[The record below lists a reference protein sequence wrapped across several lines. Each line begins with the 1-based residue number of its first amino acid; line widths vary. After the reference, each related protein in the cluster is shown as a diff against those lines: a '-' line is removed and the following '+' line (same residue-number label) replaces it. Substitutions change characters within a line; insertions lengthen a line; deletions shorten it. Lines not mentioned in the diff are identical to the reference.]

1 MAINV
6 DISKITGINQVGN
19 SYQRKSAVPLDY
31 YSLFNTK
38 AEAEAY
44 AASNPVSY
52 VGQVISYIDNS
63 EVKVCVIADTA
74 GTLKEVGKAPLAAA
88 NGAVEVAADGSIK
101 VLVDDS
107 TIKIVDNK
115 LVASLPE
122 MDNKSIESIEGKI
135 SMHDFGVAY
144 YEYVPEVKDENGEVT
159 KEASY
164 AKVAV
169 SESKPWKAGLEPKVV
184 TEEGKLVIGWFE
196 PNPTTIEGVND
207 QVTAVQGT
215 VADLEQSVGVPSA
228 EGQEAT
234 GLYKEVEDVQAEVEE
249 LTDSVGTS
257 EDALDEN
264 VNTLWANVNDHGER
278 IEALEEKV
286 EPTEQAIENA
296 QKRADDA
303 YALAEKKV
311 DAEAYAT
318 DKKALQDEDKAIREI
333 AEGVRD
339 AFNTFMSSEEIDET
353 VNTLKEVQA
362 EIAKMTDATE
372 LAQALASKA
381 DKTEL
386 QNVDKKFENYTTTEN
401 MNTLL
406 AGKQDVIP
414 ENTYDAYGA
423 AASAQSAAEA
433 KAAELATAAKE
444 AAIEDAKKYEAKA
457 DASAVYTKEEADAL
471 INVKANAA
479 DVYAKSET
487 YTQKQV
493 DDLLEGIQA
502 GSSES
507 AATVNTKLEALKKT
521 LNTEIYGNEEG
532 TGDSRID
539 TVETK
544 LATIAEGA
552 QVNVIESVAKK
563 DADCRIVVETNGKA
577 VTIDDANLRNDIAN
591 AKQAG
596 TDAGVVASR
605 AEAAASQNAQA
616 IQGHATKIGNLETLT
631 GTHST
636 DIANLQ
642 AADTAHNALYE
653 ALKGTVDGHTSQIAG
668 KADQSAVDAA
678 AQKASANEQA
688 IKTLNET
695 TVPAINGEIAKKA
708 DADKVYTK
716 TEIGAIAENKTIVQM
731 IADAQAAAT
740 YDDTKVKEDIQKN
753 ATAIENIT
761 KEGGAIAVAVAAEA
775 EIARAAEK
783 DLADDIAEI
792 NALLNTVS
800 SEDNIT
806 SLKELAIWVE
816 EHGGEASKMAEAI
829 KANADAIEL
838 INDAEKGILVQA
850 KAHSDANLAT
860 AKAYTDAEIAK
871 IHGVDDKT
879 IKLAENKAYVA
890 EVSTDILVQGAQ
902 ELVLCGGNASGFA
915 TA

>member
-52 VGQVISYIDNS
+52 VGQVISYIDNG
-63 EVKVCVIADTA
+63 EVKVCVIANAAGLLREVGTKPVGDGKTIEVSA
-74 GTLKEVGKAPLAAA
+74 EGAVALLGAASAANGTLPMLEEVEGKSKLVWKTLEQIGAGDGNDNTTYAFAFADQKITITPSLNGVAQDAIEVDLSVFVTEDELAAA
-88 NGAVEVAADGSIK
+88 IEEAIEALPEDKNTTYTLSLSGMELTLTPSEGEAQK
-101 VLVDDS
+101 V
-107 TIKIVDNK
+107 TIDAYNKEEVDNK
-115 LVASLPE
+115 V
-122 MDNKSIESIEGKI
+122 
-135 SMHDFGVAY
+135 
-144 YEYVPEVKDENGEVT
+144 
-159 KEASY
+159 KEA
-164 AKVAV
+164 K
-169 SESKPWKAGLEPKVV
+169 
-184 TEEGKLVIGWFE
+184 
-196 PNPTTIEGVND
+196 D
-207 QVTAVQGT
+207 
-215 VADLEQSVGVPSA
+215 
-228 EGQEAT
+228 
-234 GLYKEVEDVQAEVEE
+234 
-249 LTDSVGTS
+249 
-257 EDALDEN
+257 
-264 VNTLWANVNDHGER
+264 
-278 IEALEEKV
+278 
-286 EPTEQAIENA
+286 
-296 QKRADDA
+296 RADAA
-303 YALAEKKV
+303 YELAEKKV
-311 DAEAYAT
+311 DAEFYAT
-318 DKKALQDEDKAIREI
+318 DKKALQDEDAAIRAI
-333 AEGVRD
+333 AEGARD
-339 AFNTFMSSEEIDET
+339 TINTFLNSQEVDET
-353 VNTLKEVQA
+353 VNTLKEIQA
-362 EIAKMTDATE
+362 EIEKMTDATE

-457 DASAVYTKEEADAL
+457 DASAVYTKDEANGLLDNKADKATTLAGYGITDAYTATQTDEA
-471 INVKANAA
+471 IRAKIAEMTGGESAA
-479 DVYAKSET
+479 DVLGLLNDYKAANDREVWGDDFVNNHTVEGKYAPS
-487 YTQKQV
+487 YT
-493 DDLLEGIQA
+493 
-502 GSSES
+502 
-507 AATVNTKLEALKKT
+507 
-521 LNTEIYGNEEG
+521 G
-532 TGDSRID
+532 TSRID
-539 TVETK
+539 AIESK
-544 LATIAEGA
+544 LNGIAEGA

-563 DADCRIVVETNGKA
+563 DNDCRIIVETNGKA
-577 VTIDDANLRNDIAN
+577 VTIDDANLRNDISN

-596 TDAGVVASR
+596 IDAGTVASR
-605 AEAAASQNAQA
+605 AESAASQNAQA

-631 GTHST
+631 GQHST

-653 ALKGTVDGHTSQIAG
+653 ALKSTVDGHTSQIAG

-716 TEIGAIAENKTIVQM
+716 TEIGTIAENKTIVQM

-761 KEGGAIAVAVAAEA
+761 KEGGAIAVAVKAEADRAAEA
-775 EIARAAEK
+775 EQA
-783 DLADDIAEI
+783 LADDIAEI

-816 EHGGEASKMAEAI
+816 EHGGEASKMAESI

-838 INDAEKGILVQA
+838 INDEEKGILVQA

-871 IHGVDDKT
+871 IHGVDNKT

-915 TA
+915 TV

>member
-19 SYQRKSAVPLDY
+19 SYQRKSAVPLEY

-52 VGQVISYIDNS
+52 VGQVISYIHEG
-63 EVKVCVIADTA
+63 EVKVCVIANAA
-74 GTLKEVGKAPLAAA
+74 GLLKEVGTAPVGDGKTIEVSAEGAVALLGAASAA
-88 NGAVEVAADGSIK
+88 NGTLPMIEEVEVDGKK
-101 VLVDDS
+101 VS
-107 TIKIVDNK
+107 K
-115 LVASLPE
+115 LVWKTLEQIGAGDGNDNTTYAFAFADQKITVTPSLNGVAQTAIEIDLSVFATEDEMAAAIKEAIDALPE
-122 MDNKSIESIEGKI
+122 DKDTTYTLSLSGMELTLTPSEGEAQKITIDAYNKEEVDAK
-135 SMHDFGVAY
+135 
-144 YEYVPEVKDENGEVT
+144 VKD
-159 KEASY
+159 
-164 AKVAV
+164 AK
-169 SESKPWKAGLEPKVV
+169 
-184 TEEGKLVIGWFE
+184 
-196 PNPTTIEGVND
+196 D
-207 QVTAVQGT
+207 
-215 VADLEQSVGVPSA
+215 
-228 EGQEAT
+228 
-234 GLYKEVEDVQAEVEE
+234 
-249 LTDSVGTS
+249 
-257 EDALDEN
+257 
-264 VNTLWANVNDHGER
+264 
-278 IEALEEKV
+278 
-286 EPTEQAIENA
+286 
-296 QKRADDA
+296 RADAA

-311 DAEAYAT
+311 DAESYAT
-318 DKKALQDEDKAIREI
+318 DKKALQDEDAAIRAI
-333 AEGVRD
+333 AEGARD
-339 AFNTFMSSEEIDET
+339 TINTFLNSQEIDET
-353 VNTLKEVQA
+353 VNTLKEIQV
-362 EIAKMTDATE
+362 EIEKMTDATE

-444 AAIEDAKKYEAKA
+444 AAISDADGKLALKA
-457 DASAVYTKEEADAL
+457 DASAVYTKSEADDLLGA
-471 INVKANAA
+471 KANAA

-507 AATVNTKLEALKKT
+507 AASVNTKLEALKKT
-521 LNTEIYGNEEG
+521 LNNEIYGNDEG

-539 TVETK
+539 TAEAK
-544 LATIAEGA
+544 LAGIAEGA

-577 VTIDDANLRNDIAN
+577 VTIDDANLRNDISN

-596 TDAGVVASR
+596 IDAGTVASR
-605 AEAAASQNAQA
+605 AEAVASQNAQA

-631 GTHST
+631 GQHST

-653 ALKGTVDGHTSQIAG
+653 SLKSTVDGHTTQIAG

-716 TEIGAIAENKTIVQM
+716 TEIGTIPQNKTIVQM
-731 IADAQAAAT
+731 IADAQSAAT

-761 KEGGAIAVAVAAEA
+761 KEGGAIAVAVKAEADRAAEA
-775 EIARAAEK
+775 EQA
-783 DLADDIAEI
+783 LADDIAEI

-816 EHGGEASKMAEAI
+816 EHGGEASKMAESI

-915 TA
+915 TV

>member
-52 VGQVISYIDNS
+52 VGQVISYIDNN
-63 EVKVCVIADTA
+63 EVKVCVIANAT
-74 GTLKEVGKAPLAAA
+74 GLLKEVGTKPAGDGKTIEVSAEGAIALLGAASAA
-88 NGAVEVAADGSIK
+88 NGTLPMLEEVEGKQQLVWKTLEDIGAGDGNDNTTYAFEFKDQKITVTPSFNGVAQTAIEIDLSVFATEDEMATAIQNAIDALPEDKNTEYTLSLSGMELTLTPSEGEAQK
-101 VLVDDS
+101 V
-107 TIKIVDNK
+107 TIDAYNKEEVDNK
-115 LVASLPE
+115 
-122 MDNKSIESIEGKI
+122 
-135 SMHDFGVAY
+135 
-144 YEYVPEVKDENGEVT
+144 VKD
-159 KEASY
+159 
-164 AKVAV
+164 AK
-169 SESKPWKAGLEPKVV
+169 
-184 TEEGKLVIGWFE
+184 
-196 PNPTTIEGVND
+196 D
-207 QVTAVQGT
+207 
-215 VADLEQSVGVPSA
+215 
-228 EGQEAT
+228 
-234 GLYKEVEDVQAEVEE
+234 
-249 LTDSVGTS
+249 
-257 EDALDEN
+257 
-264 VNTLWANVNDHGER
+264 
-278 IEALEEKV
+278 
-286 EPTEQAIENA
+286 
-296 QKRADDA
+296 RADAA

-318 DKKALQDEDKAIREI
+318 DKKTLQDEDAAVRAI
-333 AEGVRD
+333 AEGARD
-339 AFNTFMSSEEIDET
+339 TINTFLNSQEVDET
-353 VNTLKEVQA
+353 VNTLKEIQA
-362 EIAKMTDATE
+362 EIEKMTDATE

-444 AAIEDAKKYEAKA
+444 AAIGDADGKLALKA
-457 DASAVYTKEEADAL
+457 DASAVYTKSEADNL
-471 INVKANAA
+471 LNVKADKATTLAGYGIADAYTAAQTDAAITNKIKEMTGGESAA
-479 DVYAKSET
+479 DV
-487 YTQKQV
+487 
-493 DDLLEGIQA
+493 LLALNDYKALNDREVWGD
-502 GSSES
+502 EF
-507 AATVNTKLEALKKT
+507 VNNHTTDGKYNPSYPAS
-521 LNTEIYGNEEG
+521 
-532 TGDSRID
+532 SRID
-539 TVETK
+539 TAEAK
-544 LATIAEGA
+544 LAGIAEGA

-577 VTIDDANLRNDIAN
+577 VIIDDANLRNDIAN

-605 AEAAASQNAQA
+605 AEAAASQNTQA

-631 GTHST
+631 GTHTT

-668 KADQSAVDAA
+668 KAEQSALDAA

-731 IADAQAAAT
+731 IADAQSAAT
-740 YDDTKVKEDIQKN
+740 YDDTKVKKDIQKN

-761 KEGGAIAVAVAAEA
+761 KEGGAIAVAVKAEA
-775 EIARAAEK
+775 DIARAAEK
-783 DLADDIAEI
+783 ELADDIAEI

-800 SEDNIT
+800 SEDQIT

-816 EHGGEASKMAEAI
+816 EHGGEASKMAESI

-915 TA
+915 TV